1 MRQISGRL
9 SNRLV
14 LGERRP
20 SRLTVLSKLSESA
33 IMLKVLDSAVPVA
46 CWSCSIGHN
55 DSTLFCPH
63 CSKIQPPPG
72 GDYFSVFG
80 LEPKLNLDLS
90 ALEHEFHRLSRRLHP
105 DRFAR
110 AEENEKQWSLADT
123 ALLNDAYRTLK
134 DPLRRTE
141 YLLKLKGAE
150 IGEENSGKDRKDPSR
165 VPADL
170 LEEVFELNMQLEEM
184 RAASEA
190 DEKDQ
195 ELQASLEQAKRR
207 FDGLLVE
214 VDQELHNQWQIWDEG
229 AAAARKTAERK
240 MVALLDRRRYLS
252 NLVRDVN
259 ETLGA

>member
-1 MRQISGRL
+1 MF
-9 SNRLV
+9 
-14 LGERRP
+14 
-20 SRLTVLSKLSESA
+20 
-33 IMLKVLDSAVPVA
+33 KVLDSAVPVA

-80 LEPKLNLDLS
+80 LEPKLNLDLP
-90 ALEHEFHRLSRRLHP
+90 ALEHEFHRLSRKLHP

-110 AEENEKQWSLADT
+110 ALDNEKQWSLADT

-141 YLLKLKGAE
+141 YLLKLLGAE
-150 IGEENSGKDRKDPSR
+150 IHADDDRQKGKRAGAPD
-165 VPADL
+165 DL

-184 RAASEA
+184 REA
-190 DEKDQ
+190 RATGKEDPVLHPSGEDLSLGTP
-195 ELQASLEQAKRR
+195 ELQVSLEQAKRK
-207 FDGLLVE
+207 FDQLLE
-214 VDQELHNQWQIWDEG
+214 AVDEDLRGEWNLWDEG
-229 AAAARKTAERK
+229 DAGERAAAQRR

-252 NLVRDVN
+252 NLVREVN
-259 ETLGA
+259 EVLGV

>member
-1 MRQISGRL
+1 MF
-9 SNRLV
+9 
-14 LGERRP
+14 
-20 SRLTVLSKLSESA
+20 
-33 IMLKVLDSAVPVA
+33 KVIDSAVPVA

-72 GDYFSVFG
+72 GDYFSVFS
-80 LEPKLNLDLS
+80 LEPKLNLDLP
-90 ALEHEFHRLSRRLHP
+90 ALEHEFHRLSRKLHP

-110 AEENEKQWSLADT
+110 ALDNEKQWSLADT

-141 YLLKLKGAE
+141 YLLKLLGAE
-150 IGEENSGKDRKDPSR
+150 IADGHQSKEEKDAR
-165 VPADL
+165 VPDDL

-184 RAASEA
+184 RAARALGEA
-190 DEKDQ
+190 DSALE
-195 ELQASLEQAKRR
+195 ASLSQAKEKYHV
-207 FDGLLVE
+207 LLEAVDEDLRAEWE
-214 VDQELHNQWQIWDEG
+214 VWDEG
-229 AAAARKTAERK
+229 NRATRGATQKI

-259 ETLGA
+259 EVLGA

>member
-1 MRQISGRL
+1 MF
-9 SNRLV
+9 
-14 LGERRP
+14 
-20 SRLTVLSKLSESA
+20 
-33 IMLKVLDSAVPVA
+33 KVVDSAVPVA

-90 ALEHEFHRLSRRLHP
+90 ALEHEFHRLSRKLHP

-134 DPLRRTE
+134 DPIRRTE
-141 YLLKLKGAE
+141 YLLKLLGAE
-150 IGEENSGKDRKDPSR
+150 VTSENKEEKDAR

-184 RAASEA
+184 RAARATGDA
-190 DEKDQ
+190 DPALE
-195 ELQASLEQAKRR
+195 ASLTEAKEK
-207 FDGLLVE
+207 FEGLLE
-214 VDQELHNQWQIWDEG
+214 AVDEDLRAAWRTWDEG
-229 AAAARKTAERK
+229 GAATRQASQKK
-240 MVALLDRRRYLS
+240 LVALLDRRRYLS
-252 NLVRDVN
+252 NLLRDVN
-259 ETLGA
+259 EVLGA